1 MEKIVKRLFIGGA
14 LLVALAVSFTAL
26 NPSYAAEE
34 EDGSVTG
41 TTQFKFNVPEVL
53 TLSNVQGVSI
63 EPASLANLNEG
74 NITANVSANNNY
86 VVKLSAATPNL
97 TLQGGDPSS
106 ASIPAVANPQG
117 GVNGWSVKN
126 LVSNV
131 YQAITTE
138 AVTFYNGAISGN
150 TAANIAIPVGIG
162 VAPTLP
168 NGTYSTVVTLTV
180 ATAP

>member
-1 MEKIVKRLFIGGA
+1 MEKIVKKLFIGGT

-26 NPSYAAEE
+26 SPSYAADEE
-34 EDGSVTG
+34 ESVTG
-41 TTQFKFNVPEVL
+41 TTQFKLNVPEVL
-53 TLSNVQGVSI
+53 TLSDVQGVSI

-74 NITANVSANNNY
+74 NITAKVAANNNY
-86 VVKLSAATPNL
+86 VVKLSATTPNL
-97 TLQGGDPSS
+97 TLQGGDASS

-117 GVNGWSVKN
+117 GVNGWSIKN
-126 LVSNV
+126 LVSNA

-138 AVTFYNGAISGN
+138 AATFYNGAISGN
-150 TAANIAIPVGIG
+150 TATSIEIPVGIG

-180 ATAP
+180 AAAP